1 MCSFSYHLR
10 IAPLLIAAAT
20 PSVNAQ
26 SCPTS
31 DTWPAGGGDG
41 IRYGRA
47 VDIEGSFLAVGDYS
61 ANSYTGSVSMREWNR
76 NVWGDPQVLTG
87 TATGEGFGSLLDLS
101 DNWIAITAPDYNTG
115 AIDIYHHDGENWN
128 YEDSYETP
136 GEYTLIHSSMSY
148 PWIAVAELHESG
160 ALMRVQMLQYD
171 AVNNTW
177 PVGDTLI
184 MPANSDDQAFV
195 SIDDNFLAVGLPGAD
210 IGANVNCGAVWKY
223 ERVGGVWTSL
233 GFSTMS
239 EPDGNYGQYVSLD
252 AATQTLALVQ
262 HGDYVSTFEDST
274 LFIHRYDGG
283 VLVSEPISEFGTMPW
298 ATNGSQI
305 NDISIDGDDLVVVL
319 WSRHPVDEWTTHHL
333 HRTSGIWYYQSNI
346 TPADELTYRS
356 KYVAAMDNGMIVMDG
371 GTLDTDRVVW
381 VIPAEDCDESGRADA
396 CEVVLPGADG
406 NVDGVL
412 DRCMC
417 AGDLDFDSDRD
428 GDDIITFL
436 GLWAGGTAAGDLD
449 ADGTVNVLDLLVVLK
464 QWGECP

>member
-20 PSVNAQ
+20 PCVNAQ

-61 ANSYTGSVSMREWNR
+61 ANSYTGSVSMREWNGS
-76 NVWGDPQVLTG
+76 VWGDPQVLTG
-87 TATGEGFGSLLDLS
+87 TATGEEFGSLLDLS
-101 DNWIAITAPDYNTG
+101 DNWIAITVPEYNTG
-115 AIDIYHHDGENWN
+115 AIDLYHHDGENWN
-128 YEDSYETP
+128 YEDTYETP
-136 GEYTLIHSSMSY
+136 AGYTLHHSSMSY
-148 PWIAVAELHESG
+148 PWLAVAELSDSSG
-160 ALMRVQMLQYD
+160 TMRVQMLQHD
-171 AVNNTW
+171 ADNNTW
-177 PVGDTLI
+177 PVIEALT
-184 MPANSDDQAFV
+184 MPADSGDWAFV
-195 SIDDNFLAVGLPGAD
+195 SLDHNFLAVGLPNAD
-210 IGANVNCGAVWKY
+210 ISANVNCGL
-223 ERVGGVWTSL
+223 VWTYELVGSAWISL
-233 GFSTMS
+233 GFFTMS
-239 EPDGNYGQYVSLD
+239 ESDGNYGQYASLD

-262 HGDYVSTFEDST
+262 HGDYVSTFEDSA
-274 LFIHRYDGG
+274 LFILRYDGM
-283 VLVSEPISEFGTMPW
+283 VWVPEPISELLTMPW
-298 ATNGSQI
+298 AASGSQI

-319 WSRHPVDEWTTHHL
+319 WSRDPVDEWSTHHL
-333 HRTSGIWYYQSNI
+333 HRTSGTWYYQSNI
-346 TPADELTYRS
+346 TPADEWTNRS
-356 KYVAAMDNGMIVMDG
+356 KFVAAMDNGMIVMDG
-371 GTLDTDRVVW
+371 GTLDTNRVVW

-428 GDDIITFL
+428 GDDIIAFL

-449 ADGTVNVLDLLVVLK
+449 ADGTVNVLDLLIVLT